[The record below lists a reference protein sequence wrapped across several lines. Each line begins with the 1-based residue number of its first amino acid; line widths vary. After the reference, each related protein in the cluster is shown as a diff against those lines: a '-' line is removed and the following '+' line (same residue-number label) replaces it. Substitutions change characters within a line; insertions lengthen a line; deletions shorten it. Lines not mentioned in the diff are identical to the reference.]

1 MERKEQLMED
11 VKRRLQE
18 ICAYNPKVGLNE
30 ITVLGGTVS
39 EADDDNQSADNAQEE
54 PAPQGAPEQPD
65 MQGAPQDMPQDM
77 PQGMP
82 QGDEQMPT
90 MDPNIGMGEGPQT
103 PEGLNPQGGEDL
115 SGEDFDNAETMQPDD
130 EVLDVTELTDA
141 QEDIEKE
148 IHTIGGK
155 FEKVLNAIKSFE
167 DKISANDE
175 KIESLKAEIE
185 KRNPTQIEKLNMQTA
200 HSYPFNIKPEDYWKD
215 KTETSN
221 YSTESDNNGK
231 DQAQYTITKAD
242 VEGDNN
248 WKGISDS
255 LDDEF
260 IMHQS
265 LDKLLNLN

>member
-1 MERKEQLMED
+1 MED

-18 ICAYNPKVGLNE
+18 ICTYNPKVGINE

-39 EADDDNQSADNAQEE
+39 EADDDNQPADNAQEE
-54 PAPQGAPEQPD
+54 PAQQDAQQDAQPD
-65 MQGAPQDMPQDM
+65 MQG
-77 PQGMP
+77 G
-82 QGDEQMPT
+82 EQMPP
-90 MDPNIGMGEGPQT
+90 MDPNMGMEAGPQT

-115 SGEDFDNAETMQPDD
+115 TNTDFDNAEAMQPGD

-148 IHTIGGK
+148 IHTIGGQ

-167 DKISANDE
+167 DKINSNDD

-185 KRNPTQIEKLNMQTA
+185 KRNPTQVEKLNMQTA
-200 HSYPFNIKPEDYWKD
+200 HSYPFNVKPEDYWKE
-215 KTETSN
+215 KEATSN
-221 YSTESDNNGK
+221 YSTEPDNNGK
-231 DQAQYTITKAD
+231 EQPQYTITKAD

-255 LDDEF
+255 LDDNF

-265 LDKLLNLN
+265 LDKLLNLQ